1 MTRFG
6 RQILFRFGRITRR
19 DFLCRQFNYPASS
32 TTQPVQPVQSRV
44 QSRVRDSVQTLSQT
58 KTGQGLE
65 KTETGARK
73 AYLGHLPLLN

>member
-19 DFLCRQFNYPASS
+19 DFLFCQFNYPASS
-32 TTQPVQPVQSRV
+32 TIQPVQPVQSRV
-44 QSRVRDSVQTLSQT
+44 QFKIRDSVQTLSQT
-58 KTGQGLE
+58 KTGQGLG